1 MAFEDT
7 LGLFTQ
13 PLFSYIILPFL
24 LIFTVVFAILEKTAI
39 LGKDKRQINAI
50 VAFVFGLVSIGV
62 PAAMGIISKVIPI
75 IAVIIVIFLAFMLVF
90 GFIGGTTEQ
99 GGLPQGLKTA
109 FGIIL
114 GIAMIAT
121 IAWATGALDF
131 IKAQNWAGTAMT
143 TGIVV
148 IFIIAVIAIV
158 VTAAPAQQG
167 QK

>member
-24 LIFTVVFAILEKTAI
+24 LIFTVVFAILEKTEI

-50 VAFVFGLVSIGV
+50 VSFVFGLVSIGV
-62 PAAMGIISKVIPI
+62 PAAMGIISRVIPI

-90 GFIGGTTEQ
+90 GFIGGTEK
-99 GGLPQGLKTA
+99 GGLPKGLQTA

-114 GIAMIAT
+114 GVAMIAT
-121 IAWATGALDF
+121 IAWATGAMDF
-131 IKAQNWAGTAMT
+131 IKAQDWAGTAMT

>member
-7 LGLFTQ
+7 LGLFTS

-24 LIFTVVFAILEKTAI
+24 LVFTVVFAILEKTAI

-50 VAFVFGLVSIGV
+50 VAFAFGLMSVGV
-62 PAAMGIISKVIPI
+62 PAAMGVIAKIIPI
-75 IAVIIVIFLAFMLVF
+75 IAVEIVIILAFMLVF
-90 GFIGGTTEQ
+90 GFIGGTTKE
-99 GGLPQGLKTA
+99 GGLPQGLQIT

-114 GIAMIAT
+114 GIAMVAT
-121 IAWATGALDF
+121 VLWATGALDF
-131 IKAQNWAGTAMT
+131 IKSQAWSGTALT

-158 VTAAPAQQG
+158 VTSAPAKTQ
-167 QK
+167 

>member
-24 LIFTVVFAILEKTAI
+24 LIFTVVFAILEKTEI

-50 VAFVFGLVSIGV
+50 VSFVFGLVSIGV

-75 IAVIIVIFLAFMLVF
+75 IAVIIVIFLSFMLVF
-90 GFIGGTTEQ
+90 GFIGGTDK
-99 GGLPQGLKTA
+99 GNLPQGLRTA

-121 IAWATGALDF
+121 IAWATGAMDF

-158 VTAAPAQQG
+158 VTAAPAQG
-167 QK
+167 SK